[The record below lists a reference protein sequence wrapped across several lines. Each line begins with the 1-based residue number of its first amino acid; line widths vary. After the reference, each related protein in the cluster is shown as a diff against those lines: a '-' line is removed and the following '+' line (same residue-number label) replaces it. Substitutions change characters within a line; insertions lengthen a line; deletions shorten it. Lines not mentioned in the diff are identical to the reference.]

1 MLSADCLLLHGQD
14 AGAGADN
21 IRAGAH
27 RISSTSCSTKPY
39 NTSQPS
45 LGAFYWSMCCV
56 LVAASCIHP
65 FVLFKLIRSVPARV
79 LASISSSSKHLPS
92 QTGADEAPKTNESE
106 GKSSF
111 MRLLSL
117 SRSDMG
123 IVVCGFI
130 SLCVAAA
137 TGTFIPHYT
146 GVIIDCIVSNSSD
159 FKVNMLMLLAVCAAQ
174 AVFTGGR
181 GFCMS
186 IAIAR
191 LKVRLQEMLF
201 RSIVMQ
207 EQAFFDTSSTGELVS
222 RLSSDTTKVGDMVS
236 LNINIFLR
244 SFIAAVGSLAFM
256 FSLSWRLTI
265 VTFSILPATIIL
277 SQVYGKWIQ
286 ALSERAQT
294 RMADCNKKA
303 KPNAPLSLF
312 IVSCMFSCRLKAAFR
327 LSQLC
332 APLPQNRR
340 RRTRAQHVIMCMNS
354 FVSVLF
360 YCRYCVALSEY
371 YLESMREAKG
381 YGL

>member
-1 MLSADCLLLHGQD
+1 MSHA
-14 AGAGADN
+14 
-21 IRAGAH
+21 IR
-27 RISSTSCSTKPY
+27 
-39 NTSQPS
+39 QPS
-45 LGAFYWSMCCV
+45 LGAYYWSMCCV
-56 LVAASCIHP
+56 LITASCIHP
-65 FVLFKLIRSVPARV
+65 FLLFKLIRSVPSRV
-79 LASISSSSKHLPS
+79 LALISNSAPALFKLAPAD
-92 QTGADEAPKTNESE
+92 TGAKQSLENDEKS
-106 GKSSF
+106 GKSGF
-111 MRLLSL
+111 LRLLSL
-117 SRSDMG
+117 SRSDLV
-123 IVVCGFI
+123 IVACGFI

-146 GVIIDCIVSNSSD
+146 GVIIDCIVSSSSD
-159 FKVNMLMLLAVCAAQ
+159 FNFNMLMLLLVCAAQ

-201 RSIVMQ
+201 RTIVMQ

-294 RMADCNKKA
+294 RMADCNKRA
-303 KPNAPLSLF
+303 ESCLSSIATVRSF
-312 IVSCMFSCRLKAAFR
+312 AAEQKEADMFVASAYVRLATF
-327 LSQLC
+327 
-332 APLPQNRR
+332 
-340 RRTRAQHVIMCMNS
+340 
-354 FVSVLF
+354 
-360 YCRYCVALSEY
+360 
-371 YLESMREAKG
+371 
-381 YGL
+381 